1 MKSWLR
7 FRLKVSK
14 RALKVTAAVAL
25 IALAGG
31 GAYMYAVRQAWIRY
45 NKYDRR
51 EKGTLQVGDAVP
63 DLTLVA
69 YDGSPVRLA
78 GLWAEKPLV
87 LVFGSCT

>member
-1 MKSWLR
+1 VVTKR
-7 FRLKVSK
+7 TLKW
-14 RALKVTAAVAL
+14 TAVVVA

-31 GAYMYAVRQAWIRY
+31 GAYMYAVREGWIRY

-51 EKGTLQVGDAVP
+51 EKGSIKVGDPAP
-63 DLTLVA
+63 DLALVA